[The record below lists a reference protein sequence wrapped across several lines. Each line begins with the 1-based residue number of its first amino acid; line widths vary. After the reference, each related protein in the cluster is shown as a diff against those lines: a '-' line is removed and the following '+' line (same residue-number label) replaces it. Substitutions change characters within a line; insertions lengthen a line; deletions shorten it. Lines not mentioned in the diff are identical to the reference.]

1 MRRRLWCVVPLLV
14 SLLVLGGC
22 SGHQASTHAAP
33 SQAQSGDSPLHAH
46 GSTESKLGLQP
57 AVIDGVM
64 EATDVAVISH
74 GALVGVD
81 VANAISA
88 LHGTLWTPT
97 EHTVLFDFGEVYVAW
112 SDTATDYPVK
122 ATIAGPVDRV
132 NDRLRMTSK
141 QFADL
146 FAIYFPK
153 GKFEVKDDK
162 LIITTGR

>member
-1 MRRRLWCVVPLLV
+1 MCVVPLLV
-14 SLLVLGGC
+14 SLVLLGGC
-22 SGHQASTHAAP
+22 SGHQASTHTAP
-33 SQAQSGDSPLHAH
+33 SPAQSGETPLHAH

-81 VANAISA
+81 VANVIGA
-88 LHGTLWTPT
+88 LHGTLWNPT
-97 EHTVLFDFGEVYVAW
+97 EQTVLFDFGEVYVAW
-112 SDTATDYPVK
+112 SGTATDYPVK

-132 NDRLRMTSK
+132 NDRLRMTK
-141 QFADL
+141 EQFAAL
-146 FAIYFPK
+146 FAVYFPH